1 MISCHD
7 CVFLIPQLNRIFSL
21 SLYFFSKQHFIKSWR
36 YTRVTRERTCTC
48 CEAGSRDRW
57 DRSNASHSLIGP
69 HSARRLQREL
79 LLFWSP
85 KLNWTELLASLVH
98 ITRLLIGPP
107 RTPSS
112 VQSLSFSGGRLF
124 LSHGYGS
131 CGKNPLCWDLQ
142 ILNGPESRLKEWLP
156 THIYSHHPTEASLY
170 IVRRPTK
177 SWLFCCFPV
186 GWWISLL
193 CQIISVYV
201 GSLCWLNEFSGASL
215 FLRGAFHGLCLCHP
229 SLCSVI
235 TACQW
240 Q

>member
-1 MISCHD
+1 MFTWEH
-7 CVFLIPQLNRIFSL
+7 
-21 SLYFFSKQHFIKSWR
+21 
-36 YTRVTRERTCTC
+36 TCTC

-57 DRSNASHSLIGP
+57 GRSNASHSLIGP
-69 HSARRLQREL
+69 HSAPCLQREL

-85 KLNWTELLASLVH
+85 KLSWTALLASLVH

-107 RTPSS
+107 RTRSS
-112 VQSLSFSGGRLF
+112 VQSHLF
-124 LSHGYGS
+124 LSLGSWWQPLLSHGCGS

-170 IVRRPTK
+170 IVRRATK
-177 SWLFCCFPV
+177 SWLFVVFQWADEYLFFARLFQFLLAVCADWMSSAVPV
-186 GWWISLL
+186 YSSAGL
-193 CQIISVYV
+193 SVI
-201 GSLCWLNEFSGASL
+201 
-215 FLRGAFHGLCLCHP
+215 LCLCHQ
-229 SLCSVI
+229 SLCAVI